1 MVIYEEEDL
10 PELPPDEEEEEEEA
24 LSERLETL
32 KVR

>member
-10 PELPPDEEEEEEEA
+10 PELPPDDDEEEA